1 MVKHVLKDG
10 TKPDSIAG
18 YTVKATQAVSLY
30 NMINKINGGNNNAGK
45 VRSQGLAN
53 P

>member
-1 MVKHVLKDG
+1 MIKHVLKDG
-10 TKPDSIAG
+10 TKTDSIAG

-30 NMINKINGGNNNAGK
+30 NMINRINGGNNDAGK
-45 VRSQGLAN
+45 VGSQGMAN